1 MSIENWPVWLKTWR
15 KWLQRTS
22 KSPKLPKILKVT
34 KILKSCRKVAEQ
46 LVAKPNYDKSPRIKP
61 DLQGDYCNRRHLDKA
76 D

>member
-1 MSIENWPVWLKTWR
+1 MKKVASKNFKKPKVAEN
-15 KWLQRTS
+15 S
-22 KSPKLPKILKVT
+22 KSYQNSKKLPKI
-34 KILKSCRKVAEQ
+34 SKVAEQ